1 MQDNRN
7 VIYQQ
12 ANIYMYI
19 YTCMQLSFL
28 QKQERLY
35 FIALYFAIVK
45 ELFVQSTEEIT
56 NYFD

>member
-1 MQDNRN
+1 
-7 VIYQQ
+7 
-12 ANIYMYI
+12 MYI

-35 FIALYFAIVK
+35 FKALYFAIVK
-45 ELFVQSTEEIT
+45 ELFVQSSEEIT